1 MEEEHLLDKRTIGGY
16 FATVYFDAY
25 EHRFTITYN
34 GDNGAI
40 VSDYNIVD
48 AENKFIEAMDMCK
61 AAHEQLNM
69 KQDGK

>member
-1 MEEEHLLDKRTIGGY
+1 MNEEQELEKRTIGGY

-34 GDNGAI
+34 GEGGAI

-48 AENKFIEAMDMCK
+48 AEKKFIEAMDMCK
-61 AAHEQLNM
+61 AAHELLNM